1 MPLADI
7 ITAVF
12 LINCQKDSFFLMVY
26 PLPIRGQNRT
36 FKKISY
42 DDEVQKKQS
51 GVKNTFG

>member
-1 MPLADI
+1 MTLADI

-12 LINCQKDSFFLMVY
+12 SIICQKDSFFLMVY

-51 GVKNTFG
+51 SVKNTFG